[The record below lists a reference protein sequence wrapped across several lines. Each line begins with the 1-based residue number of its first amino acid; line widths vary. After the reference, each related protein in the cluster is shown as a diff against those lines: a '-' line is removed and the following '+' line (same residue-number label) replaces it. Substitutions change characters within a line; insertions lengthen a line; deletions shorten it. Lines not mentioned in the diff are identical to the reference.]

1 MSQADAN
8 LYKRR
13 RLVALIVLIAV
24 AALVFAS
31 TQLFGSQTPVAEPDS
46 EPTATAEVTPDE
58 VTNCQPGVVEV
69 EAFIGRGATHEALTN
84 IPEGEEAFLWYE
96 ITNTGL
102 VDCIFD
108 VGTYATFFTI
118 TSGEQVF
125 FSSRDCDRSGDSKLS
140 KILKPNIVEKSDPG
154 ESWLKVYSSSEFGC
168 TDNNRPVP
176 KGGAQYEIMV
186 EVSGVVSEKKLF
198 YLF

>member
-1 MSQADAN
+1 MSQADSN
-8 LYKRR
+8 VYKRR
-13 RLVALIVLIAV
+13 RLVALVVLF
-24 AALVFAS
+24 ALVASIFAA
-31 TQLFGSQTPVAEPDS
+31 TQLFANPNPTAEP
-46 EPTATAEVTPDE
+46 EVVETATAEPTSAE

-69 EAFIGRGATHEALTN
+69 EAFIGRGATHEPLTN
-84 IPEGEEAFLWYE
+84 IPEGEPVFLWYE

-125 FSSRDCDRSGDSKLS
+125 YSSRDCDREGDSKFS
-140 KILKPNIVEKSDPG
+140 KILKPNVVEKSEPG
-154 ESWLKVYSSSEFGC
+154 QWLKVYSSSDFQC
-168 TDNNRPVP
+168 TENNRPAP
-176 KGGAQYEIMV
+176 KGGAQYEVKV

>member
-1 MSQADAN
+1 MSQVDAN
-8 LYKRR
+8 VYKRR
-13 RLVALIVLIAV
+13 RLVALVAVLVV
-24 AALVFAS
+24 ALLIFAGS
-31 TQLFGSQTPVAEPDS
+31 QIFGSPNESAEPTPTD
-46 EPTATAEVTPDE
+46 TATAAPTPE
-58 VTNCQPGVVEV
+58 EITNCQPGVVEV
-69 EAFIGRGATHEALTN
+69 EAFIGRGQNHEALIN
-84 IPEGEEAFLWYE
+84 LPQGEPVFMWYE

-125 FSSRDCDRSGDSKLS
+125 YSSRDCDRSGDSKLS
-140 KILKPNIVEKSDPG
+140 KILKPNIVEKSEPG
-154 ESWLKVYSSSEFGC
+154 EWLKVFSSSEYQC
-168 TDNNRPVP
+168 SENNRPAP
-176 KGGAQYEIMV
+176 KGGAQYEIKV

>member
-8 LYKRR
+8 VYRRR
-13 RLVALIVLIAV
+13 RLVALVVLVAV
-24 AALVFAS
+24 VALIFAS
-31 TQLFGSQTPVAEPDS
+31 SQLFANDTQIAEP
-46 EPTATAEVTPDE
+46 EVTETATSEATPAE

-69 EAFIGRGATHEALTN
+69 EAFIGGGQDLEPLVN
-84 IPEGEEAFLWYE
+84 IPEGEPAFIWYE

-125 FSSRDCDRSGDSKLS
+125 YSSRDCDRTGDSKFS
-140 KILKPNIVEKSDPG
+140 KVLKPNIVEKSEPG
-154 ESWLKVYSSSEFGC
+154 QWLKVYSSSEFQC
-168 TDNNRPVP
+168 SENNRPAP
-176 KGGAQYEIMV
+176 KGGAQYEIKV
-186 EVSGVVSEKKLF
+186 EVSGVVSDLKRF

>member
-8 LYKRR
+8 VYKRR
-13 RLVALIVLIAV
+13 RLVALVVLVVI
-24 AALVFAS
+24 AALVFAA
-31 TQLFGSQTPVAEPDS
+31 TQLMAAPNETAEP
-46 EPTATAEVTPDE
+46 EPTATAVAEATAE
-58 VTNCQPGVVEV
+58 EITNCQPGVVEV
-69 EAFIGRGATHEALTN
+69 EAFIGRGATHEALIN
-84 IPEGEEAFLWYE
+84 LPEGEPTFLWYE

-125 FSSRDCDRSGDSKLS
+125 FSSRDCDRSGDSKFS
-140 KILKPNIVEKSDPG
+140 KVLKPNIVEKSEPG
-154 ESWLKVYSSSEFGC
+154 EWLKVYSSSEFQC
-168 TDNNRPVP
+168 SDNNRPAP
-176 KGGAQYEIMV
+176 KGGAQYEIKV

>member
-1 MSQADAN
+1 MSQADTN
-8 LYKRR
+8 VYRRR
-13 RLVALIVLIAV
+13 RLVALV
-24 AALVFAS
+24 AFVALVVTIFGV
-31 TQLFGSQTPVAEPDS
+31 TQLFANPNQTAELEVVETATV
-46 EPTATAEVTPDE
+46 EPTSSE

-69 EAFIGRGATHEALTN
+69 EPFIGRSENHESLVN
-84 IPEGEEAFLWYE
+84 IPEGEPVYLWYE

-125 FSSRDCDRSGDSKLS
+125 YSSRDCDREGDSKFS
-140 KILKPNIVEKSDPG
+140 KILKPNVVEKSVPG
-154 ESWLKVYSSSEFGC
+154 EWLKVYSSSEFQC
-168 TDNNRPVP
+168 SDNNRPAP
-176 KGGAQYEIMV
+176 KGGAQYELKV

>member
-1 MSQADAN
+1 MSQVDASV
-8 LYKRR
+8 YKRR
-13 RLVALIVLIAV
+13 RLVALIVLV
-24 AALVFAS
+24 AIVALVFAGTRLLAAPTE
-31 TQLFGSQTPVAEPDS
+31 TQEPEATPTPTAE
-46 EPTATAEVTPDE
+46 ATAEE
-58 VTNCQPGVVEV
+58 ITNCQPGVVEV
-69 EAFIGRGATHEALTN
+69 EAFIGRGGTLEPLVN
-84 IPEGEEAFLWYE
+84 LPEGEPVFVWYE

-125 FSSRDCDRSGDSKLS
+125 YSSRDCDRAGDSKFS
-140 KILKPNIVEKSDPG
+140 KVLKPNIVERSEPG
-154 ESWLKVYSSSEFGC
+154 EWLKVYSSSEFQC
-168 TDNNRPVP
+168 SDNNRPAP
-176 KGGAQYEIMV
+176 RGGAQYEIKV

>member
-1 MSQADAN
+1 MSPADAN
-8 LYKRR
+8 IYKRR
-13 RLVALIVLIAV
+13 RLVALVVIVAV
-24 AALVFAS
+24 AALVFAG
-31 TQLFGSQTPVAEPDS
+31 TQLFGSQNQAVEPEP
-46 EPTATAEVTPDE
+46 EPTATAEATPAE

-69 EAFIGRGATHEALTN
+69 EAFIGRAESHEALVN
-84 IPEGEEAFLWYE
+84 IPEGEPVFLWYE

-125 FSSRDCDRSGDSKLS
+125 FSSRDCDREGDSKFS
-140 KILKPNIVEKSDPG
+140 KILKPNIVEKSVPG
-154 ESWLKVYSSSEFGC
+154 EWLKVYSSSEFQC
-168 TDNNRPVP
+168 TDNNRPAP

-186 EVSGVVSEKKLF
+186 EVSGVVSDKKLF

>member
-1 MSQADAN
+1 MSQVDAN
-8 LYKRR
+8 VYKRR
-13 RLVALIVLIAV
+13 RLVALVVVAV
-24 AALVFAS
+24 IAALIFAS
-31 TQLFGSQTPVAEPDS
+31 TQLFGSQNQDVEPEP
-46 EPTATAEVTPDE
+46 EPTATAEATPAE
-58 VTNCQPGVVEV
+58 VTNCQPGVVAV
-69 EAFIGRGATHEALTN
+69 EAFIGRGATHEPLVN

-118 TSGEQVF
+118 TSGEQVYY
-125 FSSRDCDRSGDSKLS
+125 SSRDCDRSGDSKFS
-140 KILKPNIVEKSDPG
+140 KVLKPNIVEKSDPG

-168 TDNNRPVP
+168 TENNRPVP
-176 KGGAQYEIMV
+176 KDGAQFEIMV
-186 EVSGVVSEKKLF
+186 EVSGVVSDKKLF

>member
-8 LYKRR
+8 VYKRR
-13 RLVALIVLIAV
+13 RLVALVVLVAV
-24 AALVFAS
+24 VALIFAS
-31 TQLFGSQTPVAEPDS
+31 TQFFANDTQTAEP
-46 EPTATAEVTPDE
+46 EVTETATAEPTPAE

-69 EAFIGRGATHEALTN
+69 EAFIGRAQDQEPLVN
-84 IPEGEEAFLWYE
+84 IPEGEPVYIWYE

-125 FSSRDCDRSGDSKLS
+125 YSSRDCDRTGDSKFS
-140 KILKPNIVEKSDPG
+140 KVLKPNIVEKSVPG
-154 ESWLKVYSSSEFGC
+154 EWLKVYSSSEFQC
-168 TDNNRPVP
+168 SENNRPAP
-176 KGGAQYEIMV
+176 KGGAQYEIKV
-186 EVSGVVSEKKLF
+186 EVSGVVSDQKRF

>member
-1 MSQADAN
+1 MSQVDAN
-8 LYKRR
+8 VYKRR
-13 RLVALIVLIAV
+13 RLVALVAVLVV
-24 AALVFAS
+24 ALLIFAGS
-31 TQLFGSQTPVAEPDS
+31 QIFGSPNESAEPAPT
-46 EPTATAEVTPDE
+46 ETATAAPTPE
-58 VTNCQPGVVEV
+58 EITNCQPGVVEV
-69 EAFIGRGATHEALTN
+69 EAFIGRGQNHEALIN
-84 IPEGEEAFLWYE
+84 LPQGEPVFMWYE

-125 FSSRDCDRSGDSKLS
+125 YSSRDCDRSGDSKLS
-140 KILKPNIVEKSDPG
+140 KILKPNIVEKSEPG
-154 ESWLKVYSSSEFGC
+154 EWLKVFSSSEYQC
-168 TDNNRPVP
+168 SENNRPAP
-176 KGGAQYEIMV
+176 KGGAQYEIKV

>member
-8 LYKRR
+8 VYKRR
-13 RLVALIVLIAV
+13 RLVALVV
-24 AALVFAS
+24 FVALVATVFAA
-31 TQLFGSQTPVAEPDS
+31 TQLFTNPNPTAEP
-46 EPTATAEVTPDE
+46 EVVETATAEPTSAE

-69 EAFIGRGATHEALTN
+69 EAFIGRGENHEALIN
-84 IPEGEEAFLWYE
+84 IPEGEPVFLWYE

-125 FSSRDCDRSGDSKLS
+125 YSSRDCDREGDSKFS
-140 KILKPNIVEKSDPG
+140 KILKPNLVEKSEPG
-154 ESWLKVYSSSEFGC
+154 QWLKVYSSSDFQC
-168 TDNNRPVP
+168 TENNRPAP
-176 KGGAQYEIMV
+176 KGGAQYEVKV